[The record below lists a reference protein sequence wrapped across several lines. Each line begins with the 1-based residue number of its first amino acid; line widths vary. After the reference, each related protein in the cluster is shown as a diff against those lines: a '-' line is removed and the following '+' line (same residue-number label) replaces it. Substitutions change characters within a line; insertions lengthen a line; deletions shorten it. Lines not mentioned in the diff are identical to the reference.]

1 MLYITPFL
9 MAPFTNHW
17 VKETKKDTSYKIK
30 ESLRSPRPLKPT
42 MESAKNRLAIQTHK
56 LDVLLDKL
64 RAKDRALFS
73 QIVTQLQHHD
83 GPQSKMLSNELSQ
96 VRKTMKTVSQL
107 KMSLEQ
113 VHMRLESTINL
124 GDAMA
129 ALRPAVGTLS
139 TVKSGL
145 TGVIPNVDT
154 ELGEINDIFGDIM
167 MNANTAGEVG
177 IALNPDAGEE
187 TDNILAE
194 ASAIAEQ
201 RVTDNFP
208 DVPLGSFN
216 NGSFSNNSRSSI
228 GERS

>member
-1 MLYITPFL
+1 MTS
-9 MAPFTNHW
+9 FTNQW
-17 VKETKKDTSYKIK
+17 NKEVKKDTTEKIK
-30 ESLRSPRPLKPT
+30 ETLRTQKPLKPT
-42 MESAKNRLAIQTHK
+42 MESAKNRLGIQTQK
-56 LDVLLDKL
+56 LDALLEKL
-64 RAKDRALFS
+64 KSKDRTLFN
-73 QIVTQLQHHD
+73 QIVTHLQNHD
-83 GPQSKMLSNELSQ
+83 AQQSKMLSNELSQ
-96 VRKTMKTVSQL
+96 VRRTVKTISQL

-129 ALRPAVGTLS
+129 ALKPAVGTLS

-145 TGVIPNVDT
+145 TGVMPNVDT

-177 IALNPDAGEE
+177 FALNSGAGEE
-187 TDNILAE
+187 TENILAE

-208 DVPLGSFN
+208 DVPLGSFS

-228 GERS
+228 GERTQ

>member
-1 MLYITPFL
+1 
-9 MAPFTNHW
+9 MANFTNHW
-17 VKETKKDTSYKIK
+17 IKETKKDSSDKIR
-30 ESLRSPRPLKPT
+30 ETLRSPKPLKPT
-42 MESAKNRLAIQTHK
+42 MESAKNRLGVQTHK
-56 LDVLLDKL
+56 LDSLLDKL
-64 RAKDRALFS
+64 KAKDRSLFS

-83 GPQSKMLSNELSQ
+83 APQSKMLSNELSQ
-96 VRKTMKTVSQL
+96 VRKTIKTVSQL

-124 GDAMA
+124 GDAVA
-129 ALRPAVGTLS
+129 ALKPAVGTLS

-145 TGVIPNVDT
+145 TGVMPNVDS

-177 IALNPDAGEE
+177 FALNSGGGEE
-187 TDNILAE
+187 TENILAE

-208 DVPLGSFN
+208 DIPLGSFS

-228 GERS
+228 GERSQ

>member
-1 MLYITPFL
+1 MTN
-9 MAPFTNHW
+9 FTNHW
-17 VKETKKDTSYKIK
+17 IKETKKDSSDKIR
-30 ESLRSPRPLKPT
+30 ETLRSPKPLKPT
-42 MESAKNRLAIQTHK
+42 MESAKNRLGIQTHK
-56 LDVLLDKL
+56 LDSLLDKL
-64 RAKDRALFS
+64 KAKDRSLFS

-83 GPQSKMLSNELSQ
+83 APQSKMLSNELSQ
-96 VRKTMKTVSQL
+96 VRKTIKTVSQL

-124 GDAMA
+124 GDAVA
-129 ALRPAVGTLS
+129 ALKPAVGTLS

-145 TGVIPNVDT
+145 TGVMPNVDS

-177 IALNPDAGEE
+177 FALNSGGGEE
-187 TDNILAE
+187 SENILAE

-208 DVPLGSFN
+208 DVPLGSFS

-228 GERS
+228 GERSQ